1 MKLAARLALLA
12 VATLL
17 AACAARR
24 VAPPPADLVR
34 RVALLPPYDPPDRS
48 AVTRVFTFYSWV
60 AETRQQAPTMLAQA
74 VAAQLQARGI
84 AVVDADR
91 VTAASGGRA
100 PQTLTEARALIEH
113 AGLDVP
119 ALYLNLE
126 KYEASDHDFPAYVDV
141 ALDATLLAPGSGA
154 ILWTTHRAAR
164 PVATRGSTSLPDAY
178 QSAAT
183 TVAAD
188 LVGDWGTATADRV
201 P

>member
-1 MKLAARLALLA
+1 MKVAALLA
-12 VATLL
+12 LTTLL
-17 AACAARR
+17 AGCAARR

-34 RVALLPPYDPPDRS
+34 RVALLPAYDPPDRS
-48 AVTRVFTFYSWV
+48 AVTRIFTFYSWV
-60 AETRQQAPTMLAQA
+60 AETRQEAPAMLMQA

-91 VTAASGGRA
+91 IAAASGGRPPRDLA
-100 PQTLTEARALIEH
+100 EARALIEH
-113 AGLDVP
+113 AGLEVP
-119 ALYLNLE
+119 ALYLSLE

-154 ILWTTHRAAR
+154 ILWTTRRVAG
-164 PVATRGSTSLPDAY
+164 PVATRGTTSLPAAY
-178 QSAAT
+178 QSAAAT
-183 TVAAD
+183 IAAD